1 MLNVGENRAEKIGV
15 KMAILVGSVFVEWN
29 GEISGTPVL

>member
-15 KMAILVGSVFVEWN
+15 KMAIFVEWD
-29 GEISGTPVL
+29 GEISGILVL